1 MSAWAREHGAAHPR
15 TWVGECVGGVSD
27 RKVLG
32 AQSLEG
38 VFKDPSYPAWKEVSA
53 GAPED
58 PIKRPP
64 NGAPGMQIAGS
75 LYSSRLLNDVP
86 NVDVSLTFGR
96 VPSPPLWTP
105 PDPLRDKA
113 GGYGI
118 QALAACWWSS
128 WPSSTTPRARGPA
141 RLRATRPRRPARTGR
156 TNTGCGPRG
165 GRFQQDGAQPAPFPT
180 GLLELVDSFKA
191 SKALFTA
198 CKLKVFDLLKDG
210 APLKAVDVAGKLGAS
225 ACGTGRLLDA
235 CVALGFLQKTDRGY
249 SNTETANLH
258 LTSDGAYSLRG
269 LVLHHSDHPWDLS
282 ARPESAGRDGVDP
295 HDGALGERTGPP
307 CQASCAHSEETR
319 LGLLRAMHSLAKLTA
334 RHVATAF
341 DLSRFGSACDLG
353 GCTGALAYVLA
364 REYPRLRVTVFDLP
378 EVLQHVAGF
387 QPDGPRTEQV
397 SFLPGDFF
405 EDSLPEA
412 DLYVVSRILRDWPD
426 GKVHELLSR
435 VARACKPG
443 GGLLLVDV
451 AAGPEAEAEAE
462 GLRRRAGGE
471 RSAAVYAHLLR
482 RLGFA
487 DVRAAGAGGRPLA
500 LLGTRGAP

>member
-1 MSAWAREHGAAHPR
+1 M
-15 TWVGECVGGVSD
+15 
-27 RKVLG
+27 L
-32 AQSLEG
+32 
-38 VFKDPSYPAWKEVSA
+38 
-53 GAPED
+53 
-58 PIKRPP
+58 
-64 NGAPGMQIAGS
+64 
-75 LYSSRLLNDVP
+75 SRLSGKEHSVFTGVAIVHCCSRDGRLDT
-86 NVDVSLTFGR
+86 DVSEFYEETR
-96 VPSPPLWTP
+96 VRFSELSEDLLWEYIDSGEP
-105 PDPLRDKA
+105 MDKA

-118 QALAACWWSS
+118 QALGGMLVEQVHGDFLNVVGFPLNRFCKKLAELYY
-128 WPSSTTPRARGPA
+128 PSGREDP
-141 RLRATRPRRPARTGR
+141 RPAQSHQG
-156 TNTGCGPRG
+156 RG
-165 GRFQQDGAQPAPFPT
+165 GRDEDGGERTQAAGPEEAVSSRTGHSPPPFPT

-225 ACGTGRLLDA
+225 ACGTGRLLDT

-307 CQASCAHSEETR
+307 CQASCTHSEETR

-341 DLSRFGSACDLG
+341 DLSRFSSACDLG
-353 GCTGALAYVLA
+353 GCTGALAHALA

-487 DVRAAGAGGRPLA
+487 DVRAAGAGVRPLA